1 MSTLSLAT
9 RVTVLE
15 ELIEAVADYVPETT
29 RSHNLETVA
38 KVWLAE
44 LREEQ
49 GFREAN
55 PDVE

>member
-9 RVTVLE
+9 RTETLAL
-15 ELIEAVADYVPETT
+15 LIECIEALGFN
-29 RSHNLETVA
+29 SHTKQIAVA